1 MKVFVSC
8 LFIMLSLAHDPADG
22 IAQERRIQPGD
33 RIQITVFG
41 SESLESLSR
50 SLLVRPDGT
59 IQYPFLSEEDITGFS
74 LFELRLLVGTTLN
87 QYFAGDIQA
96 VDIVW
101 ADIQAVDIVWEEK
114 QGNISGES
122 GEEATVSVLG
132 QVVMPGEYTVPGS
145 AGLQGAITAA
155 GGPLPGALEN
165 SIRIHRATG
174 EGHTEIPVNLESFY
188 ETGDLR
194 YIPPLREGD
203 VIVIPGG
210 TATTAVRIVGAVA
223 NPGNYQ
229 PLPGSK
235 VFDMI
240 VQAGGF
246 SENARSDLVRLVK
259 PSIDVAEDYTI
270 DIEQFL
276 ESGLE
281 PDSPPVAPG
290 DIIIVPKKLI
300 TYRGVMT
307 VLRDLTVVTQLIW
320 IMMVLIR

>member
-1 MKVFVSC
+1 MKVFVPC

-87 QYFAGDIQA
+87 QYLD
-96 VDIVW
+96 

-132 QVVMPGEYTVPGS
+132 QVVTPGEYTVPGS

-246 SENARSDLVRLVK
+246 SEDARSDLVRLVK

-276 ESGLE
+276 ESGQE

-307 VLRDLTVVTQLIW
+307 VLRDLTAVTQLVW
-320 IMMVLIR
+320 FIMIVLR